1 MTVFGSFQG
10 RTSLVPGST
19 ATQFS
24 AFAFGNMYTRVEV
37 SITIIII
44 LDITGPAE
52 AKLHWSGL
60 LVQVPECEC

>member
-37 SITIIII
+37 SKIII